1 MLHFIIQSM
10 SGVAKYQVTRK
21 GYMSVCPLM
30 HLGPSLVKGTHCSKA
45 SDFTLKAGYE
55 PAYSD
60 YL

>member
-1 MLHFIIQSM
+1 M